1 MIVDIIKRTTVIDVR
16 IGPRGRAGINGTNG
30 QGVPTGGTTGQV
42 LAKNSN
48 TNYDTGWINL
58 NLTWEGISGK
68 PSTFPPSSH
77 NQAWSTITGTPT
89 TLAGYGIADGIT
101 AAAAAAAY
109 APIDHT
115 QDISTITGLQSALDG
130 KAATVEPSF
139 ESAITI
145 TDINDPANNGSEL
158 NGILIES
165 NRDSLAQYQQQI
177 VFGNGDK
184 MGRIV
189 APALVSDYEWYLPQS
204 TGSIMLD
211 SDNTGGIDATRL
223 TSGTINTA
231 RLPGT
236 VLLAGGALGTPSS
249 GVLTNCTNIPA
260 ANLTGTI
267 NTARL
272 PATITGLTS
281 VTSTTFV
288 GALTGTASNNL
299 ALTGGTIIGALTGNI
314 NALATTTL
322 PAVNLI
328 NSTAALVGAQVQVS
342 PALIFEGQ
350 AWKTNTTAGSQSVR
364 FRQSVL
370 PIAGAAAPSGIM
382 LFQSD
387 INGANTWTNRLGIG
401 FGSTVNGLY
410 TEPGGGIFFAGI
422 SAGNQNNVGISGSG
436 LAQLNLHANGGI
448 THSIV
453 NNASQGLMQA
463 FNAGGFAWSSTG
475 TAGFTADLILLR
487 AAAASLQLGVN
498 HATTATNQTIKAHN
512 VTTGT
517 GPNLILSGGTGS
529 VANGVVIISRL
540 PTSNPGPGI
549 LWNNAGTPA
558 IGT

>member
-272 PATITGLTS
+272 PTTITGLTS

-288 GALTGTASNNL
+288 GALTGTASGNL
-299 ALTGGTIIGALTGNI
+299 ALTGGTITGALTLPNAIFSGLSLTSAQATNTIDVSTTWNTTGNPSLIYGRAI
-314 NALATTTL
+314 NTASGAN
-322 PAVNLI
+322 ANLI
-328 NSTAALVGAQVQVS
+328 DLGTVAGGSLFKVTKAGAFSLGNNFNIQTYGVADSLTFGLQGNSTLA
-342 PALIFEGQ
+342 IY
-350 AWKTNTTAGSQSVR
+350 GSATSTS
-364 FRQSVL
+364 RQL
-370 PIAGAAAPSGIM
+370 RM
-382 LFQSD
+382 
-387 INGANTWTNRLGIG
+387 T
-401 FGSTVNGLY
+401 
-410 TEPGGGIFFAGI
+410 GGGYFGWAT
-422 SAGNQNNVGISGSG
+422 GSPD
-436 LAQLNLHANGGI
+436 
-448 THSIV
+448 
-453 NNASQGLMQA
+453 
-463 FNAGGFAWSSTG
+463 G
-475 TAGFTADLILLR
+475 TLDLILNR
-487 AAAASLQLGVN
+487 AAAASLQLGAN

-517 GPNLILSGGTGS
+517 GSALEIAGGTGS
-529 VANGVVIISRL
+529 VARGAVTLNGGNRSAYVASPSTTQIRDILISHGL
-540 PTSNPGPGI
+540 M
-549 LWNNAGTPA
+549 AA
-558 IGT
+558 V